1 MKLSKGIQYMF
12 IASLVFSLMKV
23 CVKQVSHIP
32 AVEVIMFRSIISLS
46 ICVFFLWRQKVSF
59 WGNNKK
65 VLIMRGASG
74 AMALV
79 LYFSLLQQI
88 PLAAAASMQYLSPIF
103 SAVLGVFIVRE
114 KVTWK
119 QCLFFAISF
128 AGALVI
134 TGVDV
139 RIGAIH
145 LVTGVAAALFT
156 GLAYNFVRKLKT
168 SEHPLVIILYFP
180 MVTLPIVGV
189 ASYFLWVTP
198 EGWDWMYLLL
208 VGVSTQIAQFFMTK
222 SYQLEEISTV
232 SIINYTG
239 LLYSIAFGFVIFGE
253 TYEWLSYVG
262 MALVIVGVILNI
274 KLKK

>member
-1 MKLSKGIQYMF
+1 
-12 IASLVFSLMKV
+12 
-23 CVKQVSHIP
+23 
-32 AVEVIMFRSIISLS
+32 
-46 ICVFFLWRQKVSF
+46 
-59 WGNNKK
+59 
-65 VLIMRGASG
+65 MRGATG

-79 LYFSLLQQI
+79 SYFSLLQQI

-103 SAVLGVFIVRE
+103 SAVLGVYIVKE

-119 QCLFFAISF
+119 QYLFFAVSF
-128 AGALVI
+128 VGALII

-139 RIGAIH
+139 RISGLNLI
-145 LVTGVAAALFT
+145 TGVAAALFT

-180 MVTLPIVGV
+180 LVTLPVVGV

-198 EGWDWMYLLL
+198 VGWDWLYLLL
-208 VGVSTQIAQFFMTK
+208 VGVFTQIAQFFMTK

-253 TYEWLSYVG
+253 TYGWMSYVG
-262 MALVIVGVILNI
+262 MALVILGVVLNI
-274 KLKK
+274 KFKK